1 MTLFYIVK
9 NVNEPIVHFF
19 SSFSCNI
26 SFSSSYYYYLNRDL
40 LYLKYNYVKISYYSK
55 IIQPYSMLD
64 RIHPITKKTTK
75 KNYMMYYELL
85 DIFYTYKIKFIKSSY
100 NNFSFSS
107 SPILSSSPVLTML
120 EEGYL
125 TSCSFLTFTKNP
137 YCIKEFILKKT
148 ININNTI
155 CHNIFSQEEIINIL
169 KNKFKQ
175 KFDVLIFELFNNDY
189 KKETLPF
196 CLIIILYFIF
206 FHQEQSAQSMFIF
219 KIKNLNPILCQF
231 IYILSYIFD
240 SCCIVKSS
248 IYDKYKNEK
257 YIICKRLNNNV
268 EVFQQNKK
276 QMLYIIL
283 NKVNI
288 YSLLQKSPPL
298 YFMNIL
304 NEINILFGQD
314 QLFFLEQLIQLYQSP
329 NLNDKIKILQKN
341 NLDKC
346 NQFIQNVCL

>member
-9 NVNEPIVHFF
+9 NVNEPKVHFF
-19 SSFSCNI
+19 SFSCNI
-26 SFSSSYYYYLNRDL
+26 PFSSSYYYYLNRDL
-40 LYLKYNYVKISYYSK
+40 LYLKDNYVKTSYYSK
-55 IIQPYSMLD
+55 VIQPYTILNN
-64 RIHPITKKTTK
+64 IHPVNKK
-75 KNYMMYYELL
+75 KNKKSYMMYYELM
-85 DIFYTYKIKFIKSSY
+85 DIFYTYKIKFMKSSSNY
-100 NNFSFSS
+100 NFSFSS
-107 SPILSSSPVLTML
+107 SPILSSSPLVTML
-120 EEGYL
+120 EEGQL

-137 YCIKEFILKKT
+137 FCMKEFILKKSV
-148 ININNTI
+148 NINNTI
-155 CHNIFSQEEIINIL
+155 CHNIFSQEEIISIL
-169 KNKFKQ
+169 QDKFKQ

-189 KKETLPF
+189 RKQTLPS

-257 YIICKRLNNNV
+257 YIICKKLNNNV
-268 EVFQQNKK
+268 QIFQQNKK
-276 QMLYIIL
+276 QMLYIISH
-283 NKVNI
+283 KVNI

-314 QLFFLEQLIQLYQSP
+314 QLFFLEQLIQLYQSS
-329 NLNDKIKILQKN
+329 NLNEKIKLLKKT
-341 NLDKC
+341 NLEKAS
-346 NQFIQNVCL
+346 QFIQTICL

>member
-19 SSFSCNI
+19 SSSCNI
-26 SFSSSYYYYLNRDL
+26 PFSSSYYYYLNRDL
-40 LYLKYNYVKISYYSK
+40 LYLKNKYVKVSYYSK
-55 IIQPYSMLD
+55 IIQPYLMLD
-64 RIHPITKKTTK
+64 NIHPVNKK
-75 KNYMMYYELL
+75 KNKNSYLMYYELM
-85 DIFYTYKIKFIKSSY
+85 DIFYTYKIKFMKSSY

-107 SPILSSSPVLTML
+107 SPILSSSPVSTML

-125 TSCSFLTFTKNP
+125 STCSFLTFTKNP
-137 YCIKEFILKKT
+137 FCMKEFILKKT
-148 ININNTI
+148 TNINNTI
-155 CHNIFSQEEIINIL
+155 CHNIFSQEEIIYIL
-169 KNKFKQ
+169 QNKFKQ

-189 KKETLPF
+189 KKQTLPS
-196 CLIIILYFIF
+196 CLMIILYFIF
-206 FHQEQSAQSMFIF
+206 FHQEQSTQSMFIF

-257 YIICKRLNNNV
+257 YIICKKLNNNV
-268 EVFQQNKK
+268 NVFQQNKK

-283 NKVNI
+283 HKVNI

-304 NEINILFGQD
+304 NEINILFGQE
-314 QLFFLEQLIQLYQSP
+314 QLFFLEQLIQFYQST
-329 NLNDKIKILQKN
+329 NLTDKIMLLKKT
-341 NLDKC
+341 NLEKC
-346 NQFIQNVCL
+346 NQFIQNICL